1 MHTLNK
7 FILSKKILATVVH
20 GVMLFGL
27 IGITQAAELAASQQS
42 ATQALPI
49 DRIVAIV
56 SSDVITQIELSNR
69 LVVVEQQLKS
79 QGTPLPAPEL
89 LKAQMLERM
98 IVNLLQIQFARETGV
113 RVDDTQLDKSLRR
126 IAQENKFSS
135 LAEFRARLE
144 EDGVNFKNFREEIR
158 NEIIFTRLRER
169 EVENKLA
176 ISESEIDS
184 FLANQNRQTGK
195 NEEYH
200 LAHILVRI
208 PEQASADKI
217 QASRTRAEKAL
228 AELLG
233 GTDFGQVAAG
243 FSDAPDALQG
253 GNLGWRTADRIP
265 GIFLDVLQK
274 IQPNN
279 VSPILNSPNGFHI
292 LKLIERRSKDA
303 PIVITQTHVRHILIK
318 TSEWMSETDAKKI
331 LLDIKKRIDQGA
343 DFVEQAKQFSEDGS
357 AVQGGDLGW
366 ISPGETVPEFEST
379 MQKLKPGEISDAV
392 QSGFGWHLI
401 QVLERRSADVTVEQ
415 KRQRAHQAIR
425 AFKADEAYQ
434 DWLRQLRDRAYI
446 EYRPDP
452 IKLQN

>member
-7 FILSKKILATVVH
+7 FILSKKIFATVAHWVL
-20 GVMLFGL
+20 LFGL
-27 IGITQAAELAASQQS
+27 ICTTQAAEPAASQQF
-42 ATQALPI
+42 ATQALSI
-49 DRIVAIV
+49 DRILAIIN
-56 SSDVITQIELSNR
+56 SDVITQIELNDR
-69 LVVVEQQLKS
+69 LIVVERQLKS

-98 IVNLLQIQFARETGV
+98 IINLLQVQFAKETGV

-126 IAQENKFSS
+126 IAQENNFSS

-144 EDGVNFKNFREEIR
+144 EEGVNFKNFREEIR

-169 EVENKLA
+169 EVESKLV
-176 ISESEIDS
+176 ISESEVDS
-184 FLANQNRQTGK
+184 FLANQNRQEGK
-195 NEEYH
+195 DVEYH

-217 QASRTRAEKAL
+217 QASRARAEKAL
-228 AELLG
+228 AELRG

-274 IQPNN
+274 IQPGNA
-279 VSPILNSPNGFHI
+279 SPILSSSNGFHI
-292 LKLIERRSKDA
+292 LKLIEQRSKNT
-303 PIVITQTHVRHILIK
+303 PVVITQTHARHILIK
-318 TSEWMSETDAKKI
+318 TSEWMSEADAKKI
-331 LLDIKKRIDQGA
+331 LLDIKKRIDQGVN
-343 DFVEQAKQFSEDGS
+343 FVEQAKQFSEDGS

-366 ISPGETVPEFEST
+366 ISPGETVPEFENA

-401 QVLERRSADVTVEQ
+401 QVLERRNADVTTEQ
-415 KRQRAHQAIR
+415 KRQRAHLAIR
-425 AFKADEAYQ
+425 NFKADEAYQ

>member
-27 IGITQAAELAASQQS
+27 IGITQAAEIAASQQS

-56 SSDVITQIELSNR
+56 SSDVITQIELSDR

-98 IVNLLQIQFARETGV
+98 IINLLQIQFARETGV

-169 EVENKLA
+169 EVESKLA
-176 ISESEIDS
+176 ISESEVDS
-184 FLANQNRQTGK
+184 FLANQNRQAGK

-243 FSDAPDALQG
+243 FSDASDALQG

-366 ISPGETVPEFEST
+366 ISPGETVPEFENA

-415 KRQRAHQAIR
+415 KRQRARQAIR